1 MLCSFRNIALT
12 TGMICLRYNFGKA
25 QQAAVED
32 IASLKL
38 IAAVKDVDLTIGKVQ
53 ARVEIR

>member
-1 MLCSFRNIALT
+1 MVCSFRNIALT
-12 TGMICLRYNFGKA
+12 TGMICLRLSADA

-38 IAAVKDVDLTIGKVQ
+38 IAAVKDVDLTIGKF
-53 ARVEIR
+53 RLG